1 MFNSQLFIILWFDY
15 RTIGNIF
22 LLFYLS
28 FGLKFEKRT
37 KNSKVFK
44 YLNINYIMIDNKDK
58 LILDELENNARVSF
72 TGLARV
78 LNISEAAVRKRIKK
92 LEENEVIL
100 GYKATVNYKKLG
112 YKNKVIMGVDCESK
126 QYFDVLSSLKKIED
140 VKNLSTSSGDHMI
153 MFDVWVKDMDHLK
166 EMLDKINKIEGVT
179 QSCPS
184 ILQESM

>member
-1 MFNSQLFIILWFDY
+1 
-15 RTIGNIF
+15 
-22 LLFYLS
+22 
-28 FGLKFEKRT
+28 
-37 KNSKVFK
+37 
-44 YLNINYIMIDNKDK
+44 MIDDKDR
-58 LILDELENNARVSF
+58 LILNELETNARVSF
-72 TGLARV
+72 TGLAKV
-78 LNISEAAVRKRIKK
+78 LNISEAAVRKRVKK

-100 GYKATVNYKKLG
+100 GYKASVNYKKLG

-126 QYFDVLSSLKKIED
+126 KYFDVLSELKNFKD

-166 EMLDKINKIEGVT
+166 DMLDLINKIDGVT